1 MWLTRLPFR
10 TRMWLLVGLF
20 LAGMVCTLMMQL
32 YVLSE
37 VQIAGPLYA
46 RIIQGKDV
54 IADILPPPQ
63 HLMESYL
70 VLMQAAEETD
80 PVKRLVLTQRFRAL
94 EAEYLKRREYWDSKL
109 EDGPLKEGLTTKSYE
124 PARQLY
130 EAVRNDVLP
139 KLGTGPTPQDV
150 AVTLRGPV
158 RTNFEQHRTAIEEVV
173 KTANSAISAAETA
186 AADSRKWWVR
196 IQLAF
201 SLVVFGLVSTACWF
215 IARSILRPTS
225 ALVHRMHDIAEGAA
239 DLTQRVPVES
249 DDEVGE
255 LARLINAVIERIH
268 DLVARVRVSAVQ
280 LHATGAEISAAAS
293 EQESTVHS
301 FSASSTE
308 IASAAKEISAA
319 GQELLN
325 TTQDVQSR
333 GDEASSLA
341 GAGRTALESM
351 QGSMHRLAEATS
363 SISATLGV
371 VREKA
376 NGINSV
382 VTTITKVAD
391 QTNLLS
397 INAAIEAE
405 KAGEAGRGFLVVARE
420 IRRLADQ
427 TAVATLDIE
436 QMVRHMQSAVSAGVM
451 EMDKFRDDVRNGSAQ
466 VSEIGGQM
474 AQIIDRVQTLT
485 ASFHGVR
492 ESVQQQS
499 LGARQI
505 DDAMSQLVSGVRQ
518 VANAA
523 RDFNQ
528 AATSL
533 RESVSAL
540 QNEVSQFKVTG

>member
-80 PVKRLVLTQRFRAL
+80 PVKRQVLTQRFRAL

-124 PARQLY
+124 PARQFY

-268 DLVARVRVSAVQ
+268 DLVARVGVSAVQ

>member
-1 MWLTRLPFR
+1 MWLTKLPFR
-10 TRMWLLVGLF
+10 TRMLLLVGLF
-20 LAGMVCTLMMQL
+20 LAGMICTLVMQQI
-32 YVLSE
+32 VLSA
-37 VQIAGPLYA
+37 VRPMYA
-46 RIIQGKDV
+46 RVMQDKDV
-54 IADILPPPQ
+54 IADIMPPPL
-63 HLMESYL
+63 HLLEPYL
-70 VLMQAAEETD
+70 VLMQAVEETD
-80 PVKRLVLTQRFRAL
+80 AVKRKTLIARYTAL
-94 EAEYLKRREYWDSKL
+94 ETDYTKRHEYWDAKL
-109 EDGPLKEGLTTKSYE
+109 DEGPLKEGLTTKANE
-124 PARQLY
+124 AARSFFQT
-130 EAVRNDVLP
+130 VRDDVLP
-139 KLGTGPTPQDV
+139 KLGTGAVPEEV
-150 AVTLRGPV
+150 SVTLRGPV
-158 RTNFEQHRTAIEEVV
+158 RTAFDQHRAAIDEVV
-173 KTANSAISAAETA
+173 KQANASINTAEQTA
-186 AADSRKWWVR
+186 SDARDRWVR
-196 IQLAF
+196 IQLVF
-201 SLVVFGLVSTACWF
+201 SVVIVGLVAGACWF
-215 IARSILRPTS
+215 IARSILHPTA
-225 ALVHRMHDIAEGAA
+225 ALVHRMNDIAEGAA
-239 DLTQRVPVES
+239 DLTQRVTVES
-249 DDEVGE
+249 DDEIGE
-255 LARLINAVIERIH
+255 LARLINVVINRIH

-325 TTQDVQSR
+325 TTQDVQARADSAA
-333 GDEASSLA
+333 GLA
-341 GAGRTALESM
+341 DSGRVGLENM
-351 QGSMHRLAEATS
+351 QGSMQRLAEATS

-376 NGINSV
+376 NGINAV

-405 KAGEAGRGFLVVARE
+405 KAGDAGRGFLVVARE

-451 EMDKFRDDVRNGSAQ
+451 EMDKFRDDVRHGISQ
-466 VSEIGGQM
+466 VSEIAGQM
-474 AQIIDRVQTLT
+474 SQIIDQAQTL
-485 ASFHGVR
+485 AHSFHGVR

-528 AATSL
+528 AATNL

-540 QNEVSQFKVTG
+540 QNEVSQFKVVG

>member
-80 PVKRLVLTQRFRAL
+80 PVKRQVLTQRFRAL

-124 PARQLY
+124 PARQFY

>member
-1 MWLTRLPFR
+1 
-10 TRMWLLVGLF
+10 MWLLVGLF

-80 PVKRLVLTQRFRAL
+80 PVKRQVLTQRFRAL

-124 PARQLY
+124 PARQFY